1 MTRNRWLIVL
11 GVIIVVGAAAVGL
24 SLAIGGGDG
33 DSTAATTQTDSTAPR
48 GLAGLYAATRLGTKE
63 AVVLAH
69 WPKIPYQ
76 HYSDNLGEDCYEWQ
90 GDNLYNLCF
99 MNGVLHLKTAF

>member
-1 MTRNRWLIVL
+1 MKRNRWWIAL
-11 GVIIVVGAAAVGL
+11 GAIIVVAAAAVGL
-24 SLAIGGGDG
+24 SLALGGGG
-33 DSTAATTQTDSTAPR
+33 GRPAATTTATDTTAPR

-63 AVVLAH
+63 AVVLAR

-99 MNGVLHLKTAF
+99 YTACCT